1 MMRTNRPWNDDPRE
15 PAPPPSRVGVWLWVA
30 FVVGGGLLLWEL
42 SRMFPGAINS
52 DDNSDVFLARNV
64 AILALVSGGILRIR
78 EFNIRETVR
87 NFALWMGIAAVLLLG
102 YTYQDELFGIGQ
114 RVRGELIPSYAV
126 ESGGD
131 FVITESDGGD
141 YQVTGSVN
149 GQPVTFVV
157 DTGASDVVL
166 SPADAQRLGIDPTT
180 LRFDRAYETANGT
193 GLGAQM
199 TVANLTVGPITLNDM
214 KVSVNQAPMR
224 TSLLGMSFL
233 RRLKSF
239 EFRDRRLYL
248 RGK

>member
-1 MMRTNRPWNDDPRE
+1 MLNPNRRWDDKPRE
-15 PAPPPSRVGVWLWVA
+15 PGPPPSRVGLWLWLA
-30 FVVGGGLLLWEL
+30 LIIGGGLLIWEL
-42 SRMFPGAINS
+42 SRMFPGAIDS
-52 DDNSDVFLARNV
+52 DSNDDVFLVRNI
-64 AILALVSGGILRIR
+64 AILALVSSGILSIR

-102 YTYQDELFGIGQ
+102 YTYQDEIFSVGR

-126 ESGGD
+126 ENGGD

-193 GLGAQM
+193 GLGAQL
-199 TVANLTVGPITLNDM
+199 TVASLTVGPITLNDM

-239 EFRDRRLYL
+239 EFHGRQLTL